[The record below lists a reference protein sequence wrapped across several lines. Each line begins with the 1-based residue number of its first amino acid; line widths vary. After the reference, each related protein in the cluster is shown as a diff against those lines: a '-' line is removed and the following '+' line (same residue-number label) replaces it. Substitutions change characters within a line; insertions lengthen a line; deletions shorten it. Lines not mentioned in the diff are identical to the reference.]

1 MSMNSDVCLCVY
13 RERDIYRD
21 PEKEC
26 VYVSNWET
34 QIEWD
39 EKHLG
44 LLVVVPVL
52 VEAITEFEFVE
63 AINSIPFS
71 SQRKASPQEP
81 AEGTMF
87 RGSQNSEEAHPAIHL
102 LVFDNR

>member
-1 MSMNSDVCLCVY
+1 MSLKSDVCLSVQ
-13 RERDIYRD
+13 
-21 PEKEC
+21 
-26 VYVSNWET
+26 WEGDKHRPSWEA
-34 QIEWD
+34 QVEWD

-52 VEAITEFEFVE
+52 VEAITEFE
-63 AINSIPFS
+63 AINFIQFS
-71 SQRKASPQEP
+71 AQRQASPQEP

-87 RGSQNSEEAHPAIHL
+87 RGSQNSEEARPAIYI